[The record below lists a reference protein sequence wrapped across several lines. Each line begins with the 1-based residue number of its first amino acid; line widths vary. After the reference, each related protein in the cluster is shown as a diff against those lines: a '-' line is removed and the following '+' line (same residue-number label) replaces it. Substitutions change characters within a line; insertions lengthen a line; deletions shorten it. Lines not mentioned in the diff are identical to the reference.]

1 MKTILVPTDFSE
13 TAEKALGVAAQI
25 GDLQQSQ
32 LVLMHTSLP
41 TEGVNSNVYAA
52 IYIHEYLETKRKNL
66 NLLADKV
73 RESGY
78 KGEIKTDNKVDFTAP
93 SIVSAAEE
101 FNADLVVMGSTGAS
115 GITGVFLGSIA
126 GGVLSKIERPLFLI
140 TRDFIL
146 PESGDL
152 LIGTDYK
159 TKPDNNSLEILRFF
173 KEKLNFTLNLIHIS
187 HGEEVTIDKDAFIDS
202 NFEGI
207 IDAHVDVPGSKVEG
221 ALMKIKEKYQNAV
234 LCTITR
240 KRSWFESLFS
250 HSVSRS
256 LTHYSDIPLLCLQS
270 Q

>member
-13 TAEKALGVAAQI
+13 TAEKALNAAVHI
-25 GDLQQSQ
+25 GGFQQTD

-73 RESGY
+73 RETGY
-78 KGEIKTDNKVDFTAP
+78 KGKIKTDNKVDFTVP
-93 SIVSAAEE
+93 SIVNAAEE
-101 FNADLVVMGSTGAS
+101 FDADLVVMGSTGSS
-115 GITGVFLGSIA
+115 GLAGVFLGSIA

-140 TRDFIL
+140 TKDFAL
-146 PESGDL
+146 PEGGDL

-159 TKPDNNSLEILRFF
+159 TRPDKNSLEILRFF
-173 KEKLNFTLNLIHIS
+173 KEQLNFSLNLVHIS
-187 HGEEVTIDKDAFIDS
+187 HGDEVSINKEAFVNNHFDGMIDS
-202 NFEGI
+202 
-207 IDAHVDVPGSKVEG
+207 HVDVPGAKVEG

-270 Q
+270 E